1 MDNLI
6 TKPTELNLNIL
17 SEYILKGDITIDAT
31 AGNGH
36 DTLALT
42 KLVGLKGM
50 VYAFDIQKIALENT
64 KILLGQEGYLS
75 CCKLIH
81 DSHDH
86 MKAYISESQR
96 GKVSA
101 VVFNL
106 GYLPNGQKEITT
118 LSETTLPAV
127 KHALELIKPNGLVAI
142 TMYGGHLSGEVE
154 KEELL
159 KFSKELSA
167 KEYHVAY
174 ISLINQKKQPP
185 ELLFITKK
193 IQHK

>member
-17 SEYILKGDITIDAT
+17 SEYISKGDITIDAT

-36 DTLALT
+36 DTLVLT

-50 VYAFDIQKIALENT
+50 VYAFDIQEIALENT
-64 KILLGQEGYLS
+64 KSLLEQGDYLN

-81 DSHDH
+81 DSHDN

-174 ISLINQKKQPP
+174 ISLINQKNQPP

-193 IQHK
+193 IQHE